1 VVRNSD
7 NPFQVESARQETP
20 AFPKK
25 EIAVNY
31 KSGQIRCNA
40 CRRAVWLLLL
50 SATLGAGHVL
60 AEGGPAPTEWE
71 TRQWLKESGLPD
83 NSVTCLLQTRD
94 RFLWVGTGA
103 GLARFDGNQ
112 FELSPDAGARPPKI
126 TCLFEAASGLLWVGT
141 QDRGLMVVSNHAL
154 VPFQA
159 RSPLPIE
166 DITGIAQDR
175 ADTFWIGTRRGLVR
189 IRNDAVTRFTTADGL
204 PDDYVSAIHSARS
217 GTLWITTRQG
227 MGEFR
232 DDRFVRLEFQAQGL
246 GTDPE
251 FLGVYEDNKANV
263 WAFGDTFLVNLK
275 DGKRLNNFQG
285 GGAASYR
292 IWSLCEGR
300 NGKLWISTSGQGL
313 FSFDAGHF
321 TPVAF
326 RERMI
331 PNDIRTV
338 FEDDEGNI
346 WMGTI
351 GGGLIRMR
359 RRAWQFLGEGGDL
372 PNEGASCVDAGP
384 DGRLLAGFL
393 HGGLFLGKPGR
404 FEAIGGKPGFE
415 TENLVTSVCLASNQ
429 ALWVGT
435 HGDGVYQLGETS
447 AHHWTTANGLSDN
460 VVTALARDNHGA
472 VWVGCRS
479 GKLHRIEAGNIS
491 TFGEASGLHASPVST
506 LAAVG
511 DTMLIGMENG
521 MVFQG
526 GGSDFQRAPTPSHL
540 QGRPVRALFADSR
553 GLLWIGADGAGLMCV
568 ARGEPHLFDASNGF
582 PDSDVRGIVEDPD
595 HNLWVGAARG
605 IWLVQKGSWS
615 GAGPLTL
622 DARQV
627 VAEAPGLSVA
637 NLPGGPAATAADG
650 LLYFAS
656 RNGLIQVNPRQWLAN
671 NHDIHARIQQVVLNN
686 VPQTMPTQ
694 GTGPGRPATDWAL
707 KPRAPIRSLEFK
719 FTAVSLGFPEQLRFQ
734 HYLEGFDSGW
744 VDNANERAVKYGR
757 LPYGQYRFRLRVAR
771 GGNAWSEM
779 EHPLSFQLVPP
790 VWRSTGAMTVYGLA
804 GFGLIA
810 LAVRQISHR
819 HLRRKMALL
828 AQQQAMEKERMRIA
842 RNMHDDLGSKLAR
855 ISLLSELVLGGKEPP
870 GESLRSIASTS
881 RTLLQTLDEIV
892 WAVDPQNDTL
902 ENAAAYLGYYGNE
915 YFRDTGLLLELK
927 IPTALPHFPL
937 SSETRHNLFLAF
949 EEALGNV
956 LKHSRASQVSIEMRL
971 DSSTFTIAIR
981 DNGRGFSPDVAAAA
995 PARSP
1000 GNGSKRKG
1008 HGLQNMKNRLT
1019 EIGGGCRIES
1029 SPGHG
1034 AAVTLHL
1041 PLSPKSKPA
1050 L

>member
-1 VVRNSD
+1 MD
-7 NPFQVESARQETP
+7 MARITCHS
-20 AFPKK
+20 KDK
-25 EIAVNY
+25 RTAVNY
-31 KSGQIRCNA
+31 KPGWIRSKA
-40 CRRAVWLLLL
+40 CCRAVWLLLL
-50 SATLGAGHVL
+50 STTLGAGHVL
-60 AEGGPAPTEWE
+60 AEGRLAQTEWE

-94 RFLWVGTGA
+94 RFLWVGTEA

-112 FELSPDAGARPPKI
+112 FEPLPDAGARPPKI
-126 TCLFEAASGLLWVGT
+126 TCLFEAASGFLWVGT
-141 QDRGLMVVSNHAL
+141 QDRGLMVVSNHTL
-154 VPFQA
+154 VPFQP
-159 RSPLPIE
+159 RSPFLSE
-166 DITGIAQDR
+166 DITGIAQDH
-175 ADTFWIGTRRGLVR
+175 AGNFWIGTRRGLVR
-189 IRNDAVTRFTTADGL
+189 IRNGTVTRFTTADGL
-204 PDDYVSAIHSARS
+204 PDDNVLAIHSARS
-217 GTLWITTRQG
+217 GALWVTTRQG

-232 DDRFVRLEFQAQGL
+232 DDRFVRLEFQTQGL
-246 GTDPE
+246 GTDPK
-251 FLGVYEDNKANV
+251 FLGVYEDNKANL

-285 GGAASYR
+285 GEMASYR

-300 NGKLWISTSGQGL
+300 NGGLWISTSGQGL

-326 RERMI
+326 REKVI

-346 WMGTI
+346 WLGAF

-359 RRAWQFLGEGGDL
+359 QRAWQFLGKGGDL
-372 PNEGASCVDAGP
+372 PSDGATSVNAGP

-404 FEAIGGKPGFE
+404 FEAIGGKSGFE
-415 TENLVTSVCLASNQ
+415 TENLVTSVCLASNL

-435 HGDGVYQLGETS
+435 HGDGVYQLGETY
-447 AHHWTTANGLSDN
+447 AQHWTTANGLSDN

-491 TFGEASGLHASPVST
+491 TFGEASGLPASPVT
-506 LAAVG
+506 ALAAAG
-511 DTMLIGMENG
+511 KTMLIGMENG

-526 GGSDFQRAPTPSHL
+526 DGSDFQRVTTPSQL
-540 QGRPVRALFADSR
+540 QGRPVRALFPDSR

-568 ARGEPHLFDASNGF
+568 AQGEPHLFDASNGF

-595 HNLWVGAARG
+595 HQVWVGTARG
-605 IWLVQKGSWS
+605 IWLVEKGSWS
-615 GAGPLTL
+615 GDGPLTL
-622 DARQV
+622 NAQQV
-627 VAEAPGLSVA
+627 FTEAPGLAGA
-637 NLPGGPAATAADG
+637 NLAGGPAATAAEG
-650 LLYFAS
+650 LLYFTS
-656 RNGLIQVNPRQWLAN
+656 RSGLIQVKPRQWLAN
-671 NHDIHARIQQVVLNN
+671 NHEIHARIQQVILNN
-686 VPQTMPTQ
+686 VPQTMPAQRTD
-694 GTGPGRPATDWAL
+694 TGKRVTDCVL
-707 KPRAPIRSLEFK
+707 KSRAPIHSLEFK

-744 VDNANERAVKYGR
+744 VDNGNERAAKYGR

-771 GGNAWSEM
+771 SSNAWSEM
-779 EHPLSFQLVPP
+779 EDPLSFQLVPP
-790 VWRSTGAMTVYGLA
+790 VWRSTAAMTVYGLA
-804 GFGLIA
+804 GFGLIV

-842 RNMHDDLGSKLAR
+842 QNMHDDLGSKLAR
-855 ISLLSELVLGGKEPP
+855 ISLLSELVLDGKEPP
-870 GESLRSIASTS
+870 GENLRSIAVTS
-881 RTLLQTLDEIV
+881 RKLLQTLDETV
-892 WAVDPQNDTL
+892 WAVNPQNDTL
-902 ENAAAYLGYYGNE
+902 ENAAAYLGYYADE
-915 YFRDTGLLLELK
+915 YFRNTSLSLELK
-927 IPTALPHFPL
+927 IPTALPHLPL

-956 LKHSRASQVSIEMRL
+956 LKHSRASQVSIEMLL

-981 DNGRGFSPDVAAAA
+981 DNGCGFSPDVAAGA
-995 PARSP
+995 PARPP

-1008 HGLQNMKNRLT
+1008 HGLQNMKTRLT
-1019 EIGGGCRIES
+1019 EIGGDCRIES
-1029 SPGHG
+1029 TPGHG
-1034 AAVTLHL
+1034 TTVTLLL
-1041 PLSPKSKPA
+1041 PLSSKTKPP